1 MSSSDSLKDFPE
13 IRDFE
18 NGANEIQNMSSS
30 DSLEDFPE
38 IRDFENGANENRN
51 TKNQV
56 LIGGSS
62 SSTERF
68 GDQKKKSNSILNQ
81 TVADSAEDFS
91 SSAESESE
99 TESSNRN
106 LDRDLKR
113 GLDLKRLGNGGLLN
127 HPHSASARAG
137 SIRDRLTNTSLD
149 LKELGNRR
157 RANQTNQIKHR
168 L

>member
-38 IRDFENGANENRN
+38 IRDFENGANEN

-68 GDQKKKSNSILNQ
+68 GDQKKKSNSISNQ
-81 TVADSAEDFS
+81 TVADPAEDFS
-91 SSAESESE
+91 SSAESE

-106 LDRDLKR
+106 LGRDLKR